1 VATDQDNDELSYSI
15 VSQPAHGALSGS
27 GSSWTYRPAANFF
40 GSDSFTF
47 RVNDGRFDS
56 NIATVSI
63 DVTPVNDA
71 PRSADQILSVPF
83 GRTLP
88 VTLVGTDVDGDTLAY
103 EIVSG
108 PTSGVLSGSGASRS
122 YTPNSGFSG
131 DDSFT
136 YKVNDG
142 NVDSTVATVRITVQ
156 PQTQTVLFEDSF
168 EIGEWNG
175 QWVEDSQN
183 DWYRSNQRATAGTRS
198 AEVDGGANNATL
210 TLRNGGLPL
219 STLAYSQVSLSYGWF
234 IESTWDT
241 GEYIALDVSTDGG
254 STWTNNVRRIN
265 GNQSP
270 ENVWVQESVDLTPYR
285 SSNLRIRFRALVSDS
300 VEDGNVD
307 NVRIIGIG
315 TAEGAAA
322 QVAGKGLVTALPDGF
337 VRRASSAPMWEN
349 QAPQPVT
356 LEEFFEI
363 DPDLVATGDARSAA
377 ARLAA
382 SDAFF
387 SDYQPE
393 GETGAEQSLGSSWQN
408 LL

>member
-1 VATDQDNDELSYSI
+1 MDLSTR
-15 VSQPAHGALSGS
+15 GRL
-27 GSSWTYRPAANFF
+27 F

-56 NIATVSI
+56 NVATVSI
-63 DVTPVNDA
+63 DVTSVNDA
-71 PRSADQILSVPF
+71 PRSADQSLTVPF

-88 VTLVGTDVDGDTLAY
+88 ITLFGTDIDGDTITY
-103 EIVSG
+103 QIVSG
-108 PTSGVLSGSGASRS
+108 PTNGVLSGSGAARS

-142 NVDSTVATVRITVQ
+142 NVDSPAATVRITVQ
-156 PQTQTVLFEDSF
+156 PQTQAVLFEDSF

-175 QWVEDSQN
+175 QWVEDAQN

-219 STLAYSQVSLSYGWF
+219 STLAYGQVLLSYSWL

-241 GEYIALDVSTDGG
+241 GEYIALDVSIDGG
-254 STWTNNVRRIN
+254 STWTNNIRRIN
-265 GNQSP
+265 GNQSL
-270 ENVWVQESVDLTPYR
+270 ENVWLDESVDLTPYR
-285 SSNLRIRFRALVSDS
+285 SSNLKIRFRSLVSDS

-315 TAEGAAA
+315 AAEGASAK
-322 QVAGKGLVTALPDGF
+322 VVGNDLVTALPNGF
-337 VRRASSAPMWEN
+337 VRGASSVSIWEN

-363 DPDLVATGDARSAA
+363 DPDLVATGDAASVA

-393 GETGAEQSLGSSWQN
+393 GETGDELALGSLLGN

>member
-1 VATDQDNDELSYSI
+1 
-15 VSQPAHGALSGS
+15 
-27 GSSWTYRPAANFF
+27 
-40 GSDSFTF
+40 
-47 RVNDGRFDS
+47 
-56 NIATVSI
+56 
-63 DVTPVNDA
+63 
-71 PRSADQILSVPF
+71 
-83 GRTLP
+83 
-88 VTLVGTDVDGDTLAY
+88 
-103 EIVSG
+103 
-108 PTSGVLSGSGASRS
+108 
-122 YTPNSGFSG
+122 
-131 DDSFT
+131 
-136 YKVNDG
+136 
-142 NVDSTVATVRITVQ
+142 
-156 PQTQTVLFEDSF
+156 
-168 EIGEWNG
+168 
-175 QWVEDSQN
+175 
-183 DWYRSNQRATAGTRS
+183 
-198 AEVDGGANNATL
+198 
-210 TLRNGGLPL
+210 
-219 STLAYSQVSLSYGWF
+219 
-234 IESTWDT
+234 
-241 GEYIALDVSTDGG
+241 
-254 STWTNNVRRIN
+254 
-265 GNQSP
+265 
-270 ENVWVQESVDLTPYR
+270 
-285 SSNLRIRFRALVSDS
+285 LVSDS